1 MKFSWNNSTQQPRV
15 VVTAEDADFDAVTLQ
30 HWRDEGFEVS
40 YLPFTA
46 TKKAYVEELHHLAD
60 PLELGEKYAI
70 VGQANRYAP
79 YCRPFS
85 LLQRAEADGRTDFST
100 ACPAYGEAAEV
111 VLETALKP
119 MPKLCALIAYYPDR
133 LPPPAAGFPP
143 SLRIITHL
151 AGSQPEA
158 PKFHSYSYPQA
169 EPGFAEHDLDQFDKV
184 SAGLAWTRSLELVR
198 KGFDIEV
205 DLEGIWEDHSR
216 LEFESRDAAATM
228 GTMVKEPYVN
238 HVPTMTGGIGYRDLL
253 RFYRDYF
260 IPGNPPSLKMK
271 LISRTI
277 GTDRVVDEVIMSFR
291 HTQEVPWMLPGVAP
305 TNKIV
310 EVALV
315 AIVCIRGGKLYH
327 EHIYWD
333 QATVLVQIGLLDPN
347 LSGNGFKRLPVV
359 DAAGAKKVADESSEP
374 SNELIPDW
382 RKVTLKPS

>member
-1 MKFSWNNSTQQPRV
+1 MKFSWNNASQQPRV
-15 VVTAEDADFDAVTLQ
+15 VVTAEDPDFDAVTLQ

-40 YLPFTA
+40 YLAFTA
-46 TKKAYVEELHHLAD
+46 TRKAYVQELHHLAD
-60 PLELGEKYAI
+60 PLEL
-70 VGQANRYAP
+70 
-79 YCRPFS
+79 
-85 LLQRAEADGRTDFST
+85 
-100 ACPAYGEAAEV
+100 AYGEAAKV

-119 MPKLCALIAYYPDR
+119 MPKLCALVAYYPDR
-133 LPPPAAGFPP
+133 LPPPAAGYPP

-151 AGSQPEA
+151 AGSQQEA

-169 EPGFAEHDLDQFDKV
+169 QPGFAEHDLDQFDKV
-184 SAGLAWTRSLELVR
+184 AAGLAWTRSLELVR
-198 KGFDIEV
+198 KGFEIEV

-216 LEFESRDAAATM
+216 LVEFETKDAAATM
-228 GTMVKEPYVN
+228 ATMVKEPYVN

-253 RFYRDYF
+253 HFYRDYF
-260 IPGNPPSLKMK
+260 VPGNPPSLKMK

-277 GTDRVVDEVIMSFR
+277 GTDRVVDEMILSFR
-291 HTQEVPWMLPGVAP
+291 HTQEVPWILPGVAP
-305 TNKIV
+305 TNKFV

-347 LSGNGFKRLPVV
+347 LSGKGFKRLPVV
-359 DAAGAKKVADESSEP
+359 DGAGARKVADESSEP

-382 RKVTLKPS
+382 R